1 MVDVENRKTI
11 LFERQPEMAE
21 NFFKAVSLGLSLK
34 TACDLVGMS
43 LSNVYVWRE
52 IAQKDME
59 NGLTIEESA
68 YIKFENDYRK
78 AKASFQARN
87 LSRIDE
93 AGKQGSWQAS
103 AWLLERRCPEEFAL
117 KQNVNLES
125 DTITIVHDIPNTKE

>member
-1 MVDVENRKTI
+1 MVDTDKRRI
-11 LFERQPEMAE
+11 MLFEKEPEMAE
-21 NFFKAVSLGLSLK
+21 NFFKAVALGLSLK
-34 TACDLVGMS
+34 TACDLVGMAT
-43 LSNVYVWRE
+43 SNVYVWRE

-68 YIKFENDYRK
+68 YVKFEHDYRK

-87 LSRIDE
+87 MSRIDE

-103 AWLLERRCPEEFAL
+103 AWLLERRCPDEFAL

-125 DTITIVHDIPNTKE
+125 DTITIVHDIPNTTE